1 MIQPTEAVGIAC
13 LLVDELAAGVGGGKQ
28 AALLSALLEDMAAF
42 SQVTASR
49 LQLDKKTT

>member
-13 LLVDELAAGVGGGKQ
+13 LLVDELAAGVGGKQ